1 MDLVAHLKELT
12 MATGLSGYEGD
23 VRSLVQKAWDP
34 LVDAFETD
42 ALGNLMALKR
52 GEPAE
57 GTPRRAIMLAA
68 HMDEI
73 GLMVTGYEGGFL
85 RFTRVGGVDLRTVL
99 GQEVTVHGRR
109 ELIGVTSSR
118 PPHVL
123 GEQERRTAV
132 PTDKLFI
139 DTGLTAEELPHLVQV
154 GDLVSMRRETIALA
168 EGYLSGKA
176 MDDRAGVATLT
187 VCLQELSRLRHGWD
201 VYAVAT
207 TQEELGLRGA
217 IISAYHTAPDAAIAV
232 DVGFG
237 AQVGVSDDESVEM
250 DGGPAIAMGPNIH
263 PSIYELLVQTAKEH
277 EIKYQVEVAAGQTGT
292 DAWAIQVARE
302 GVPTGLLSVPLRYMH
317 TSVET
322 VCLRDIQ
329 RTGRLMARA
338 IVALDSADVSA
349 PML

>member
-1 MDLVAHLKELT
+1 

-23 VRSLVQKAWDP
+23 VRSLVLKAWEP
-34 LVDAFETD
+34 LADSFVTD
-42 ALGNLMALKR
+42 ALGNLIALKR
-52 GEPAE
+52 GQGPE
-57 GTPRRAIMLAA
+57 GAPRRAIMLAA

-73 GLMVTGYEGGFL
+73 GLMVTGYEGSFL

-109 ELIGVTSSR
+109 ELTGVISSR

-123 GEQERRTAV
+123 SEEERKAAV
-132 PTDKLFI
+132 PADKLFI
-139 DTGLTAEELPHLVQV
+139 DVGLTAEELPTLVQV
-154 GDLVSMRRETIALA
+154 GDLVAMRRDTIELA

-217 IISAYHTAPDAAIAV
+217 IVSAFSTAPDAAIAI

-237 AQVGVSDDESVEM
+237 AQVGVSEEESVEM

-263 PSIYELLVQTAKEH
+263 PVLQQLLVKVAGEQ
-277 EIKYQVEVAAGQTGT
+277 EIKYQLEVAPGQTGT

-302 GVPTGLLSVPLRYMH
+302 GVPTALLSVPLRYMH

-322 VCLRDIQ
+322 VCVRDIQ
-329 RTGRLMARA
+329 RTGRLMALTIA
-338 IVALDSADVSA
+338 ALDEAFVEA
-349 PML
+349 LTQ